1 MPNFQQTPTA
11 PTLYSTSTFRPPPS
25 SFLTFTPL
33 IIPFCTATLPNFL
46 SSMAATGAC
55 VFHGALFSP
64 LRPPRT
70 SSLGSFKSTI
80 PNPPRLA
87 VSTTSMDHVASS
99 SLLETTS
106 TSSVSDLFGNAR
118 FDKTYKHATTAI
130 VGVGSDSG
138 TRFYSGSQDT
148 EVRRSLK
155 DYFEQSV
162 EFIRSDTGPPRWFS
176 PLESGSRM
184 DNSPLLLFL
193 PGIDGVG
200 LGLIK
205 HHQRLGKIFD
215 VWCLH
220 IPVRDRTPFTELLKL
235 VEKTVKD
242 EHRHSPKK
250 PIYLAGESLGACL
263 ALSVA
268 ARNPHIDI
276 VLILSNPATSFSKSP
291 LQPVISL
298 LEIMPESLQVI
309 LLGCHWLAW
318 ETYCNE

>member
-1 MPNFQQTPTA
+1 
-11 PTLYSTSTFRPPPS
+11 
-25 SFLTFTPL
+25 
-33 IIPFCTATLPNFL
+33 
-46 SSMAATGAC
+46 
-55 VFHGALFSP
+55 
-64 LRPPRT
+64 
-70 SSLGSFKSTI
+70 
-80 PNPPRLA
+80 
-87 VSTTSMDHVASS
+87 MDHVASS

>member
-162 EFIRSDTGPPRWFS
+162 ELIRSDTGPPRWFS

-193 PGIDGVG
+193 PGWFSSPVWIGCYFGIFIGFFSRPVHDFSAKITNFF
-200 LGLIK
+200 LI
-205 HHQRLGKIFD
+205 
-215 VWCLH
+215 
-220 IPVRDRTPFTELLKL
+220 
-235 VEKTVKD
+235 
-242 EHRHSPKK
+242 
-250 PIYLAGESLGACL
+250 Y
-263 ALSVA
+263 SVY
-268 ARNPHIDI
+268 R
-276 VLILSNPATSFSKSP
+276 
-291 LQPVISL
+291 
-298 LEIMPESLQVI
+298 
-309 LLGCHWLAW
+309 
-318 ETYCNE
+318 